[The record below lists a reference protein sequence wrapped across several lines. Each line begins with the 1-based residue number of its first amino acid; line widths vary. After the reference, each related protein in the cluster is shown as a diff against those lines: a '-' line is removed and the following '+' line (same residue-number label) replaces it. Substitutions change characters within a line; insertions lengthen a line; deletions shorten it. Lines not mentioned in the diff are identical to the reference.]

1 MIPGPTTVGNG
12 PGSANEAAGRE
23 RGSALLLA
31 LFMVVILTLIG
42 FGLLTRT
49 LMVSQ
54 IAGSERWS
62 VKSFYAADS
71 GLQTALQRA
80 RLNQTAGFQFSM
92 QDLRGAG
99 GSRLVGNIAVNVDPL
114 QRVAAPQPVLGSQL
128 GGGQGS
134 GDLYLYVISY
144 AGRSTSNQQL
154 TRTRR
159 VVSNIFTVGPV
170 PLVITGN

>member
-1 MIPGPTTVGNG
+1 MTAGSLTPGDTPGPVTETT
-12 PGSANEAAGRE
+12 GRE

-31 LFMVVILTLIG
+31 LFMVVILTLVG

-49 LMVSQ
+49 LLVSRLT
-54 IAGSERWS
+54 GSERWS

-71 GLQTALQRA
+71 GLQSALQRA
-80 RLNQTAGFQFSM
+80 RLNQTAGFQFSVR
-92 QDLRGAG
+92 DLRGAG
-99 GSRLVGNIAVNVDPL
+99 GGRLAGNIAITVDPL
-114 QRVAAPQPVLGSQL
+114 QRVAAPQPVLGSQV

-144 AGRSTSNQQL
+144 AGRSTARQEL

-170 PLVITGN
+170 PLVITGS